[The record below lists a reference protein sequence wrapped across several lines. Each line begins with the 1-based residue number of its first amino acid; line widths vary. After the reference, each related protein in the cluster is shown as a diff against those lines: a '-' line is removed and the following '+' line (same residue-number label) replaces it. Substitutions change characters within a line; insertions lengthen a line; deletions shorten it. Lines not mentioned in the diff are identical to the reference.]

1 MARTPQKDIL
11 TRVTNLVPDA
21 LHRLQDIPGGQK
33 MIELANES
41 KTRIDEM
48 QKKLRGLDALERR
61 VAKLEQQLA
70 SQKAAAK
77 KPASSASSG
86 TGSSAAKK
94 TTSSSSAAAKK
105 PAAKKS

>member
-1 MARTPQKDIL
+1 MAKTPQKDIL

-33 MIELANES
+33 VIELANDS
-41 KTRIDEM
+41 KTRLDDV

-70 SQKAAAK
+70 AQKTTARKPAAK
-77 KPASSASSG
+77 
-86 TGSSAAKK
+86 GSSSSSR
-94 TTSSSSAAAKK
+94 SSSSAPKPTATKK
-105 PAAKKS
+105 PAPKKS